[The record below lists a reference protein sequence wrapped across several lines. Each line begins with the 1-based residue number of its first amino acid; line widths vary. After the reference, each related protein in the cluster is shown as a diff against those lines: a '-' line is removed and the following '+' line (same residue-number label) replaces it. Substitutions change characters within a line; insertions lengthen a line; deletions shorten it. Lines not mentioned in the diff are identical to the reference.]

1 MNLAMLRELV
11 DLAYTL
17 NFSETASRLYI
28 SQPTLSKHIS
38 AIENELGVQ
47 LFIRTKQH
55 VRITEAG
62 TRFCEKM
69 RRMVAL
75 YDEAAY
81 ELRNTLEHME
91 GTLRVGFLDAAV
103 RSILSPCLQQ
113 FRAQYPNINLVLQ
126 SGELG
131 DIDRAVKRDELDLC
145 LTILFSNSTLPPE
158 WHFEPLYDDGLAAVI
173 PLDNPL
179 SGRDRVRF
187 SELMDYPLGLPDPH
201 QYPDYARLLM
211 EMEAASGRKAQVVCE
226 FSHVDT
232 AAILSESG
240 SAITVLPAHLCL
252 YPHYAHFIPLD
263 EPSAVLRIGALWR
276 VANHTPGLLQL
287 VDLLCAAV
295 QEVEMP
301 PR

>member
-103 RSILSPCLQQ
+103 PPAVPGAVS
-113 FRAQYPNINLVLQ
+113 QYQ
-126 SGELG
+126 SG
-131 DIDRAVKRDELDLC
+131 A
-145 LTILFSNSTLPPE
+145 P
-158 WHFEPLYDDGLAAVI
+158 
-173 PLDNPL
+173 
-179 SGRDRVRF
+179 VR
-187 SELMDYPLGLPDPH
+187 
-201 QYPDYARLLM
+201 
-211 EMEAASGRKAQVVCE
+211 
-226 FSHVDT
+226 
-232 AAILSESG
+232 
-240 SAITVLPAHLCL
+240 
-252 YPHYAHFIPLD
+252 
-263 EPSAVLRIGALWR
+263 
-276 VANHTPGLLQL
+276 
-287 VDLLCAAV
+287 
-295 QEVEMP
+295 
-301 PR
+301 